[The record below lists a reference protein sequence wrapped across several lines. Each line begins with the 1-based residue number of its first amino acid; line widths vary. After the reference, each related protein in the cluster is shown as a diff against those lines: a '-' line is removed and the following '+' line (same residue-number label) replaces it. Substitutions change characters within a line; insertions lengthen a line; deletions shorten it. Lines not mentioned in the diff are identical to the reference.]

1 MRDILVNEYGEAKT
15 NVLAFRTSSEEARY
29 ASARTT
35 IYALIAQSSDGMT
48 SKEIAQRTG
57 WALHTFGGR
66 LAELK
71 AAGKIRATG
80 QKRYGAEVLI
90 AYRAFPMQWLMEAA

>member
-1 MRDILVNEYGEAKT
+1 MRDGLMNKYGEGKA
-15 NVLAFRTSSEEARY
+15 NVLAFRSSSGEARY
-29 ASARTT
+29 ASARVT
-35 IYALIAQSSDGMT
+35 IYTLIAQSSDGLT

-80 QKRYGAEVLI
+80 QKRYGAEVWI

>member
-1 MRDILVNEYGEAKT
+1 MNKHGEAKRK
-15 NVLAFRTSSEEARY
+15 VLAFRTGGEEARY
-29 ASARTT
+29 ASARVT
-35 IYALIAQSSDGMT
+35 IYTLIAQSSDGLT

>member
-1 MRDILVNEYGEAKT
+1 MNEYGEGKS
-15 NVLAFRTSSEEARY
+15 NVMVFRSRGEEARY
-29 ASARTT
+29 ASARET
-35 IYALIAQSSDGMT
+35 IYELIAQSSDGMT

-71 AAGKIRATG
+71 ATGKIRGTG
-80 QKRYGAEVLI
+80 QKRYGAEVWI

>member
-1 MRDILVNEYGEAKT
+1 MQDSLMNKYGEAKT
-15 NVLAFRTSSEEARY
+15 NMLAFRSSGEEARY
-29 ASARTT
+29 ASARVT
-35 IYALIAQSSDGMT
+35 IYTLIAQSSDGLT

-80 QKRYGAEVLI
+80 EKRYGAEVLI